1 MDDIRIHEF
10 ISELKDVIKNHPIT
24 SFENVTDITQN
35 LKQQFAGLFQ
45 HLLSQE
51 ATITESKTYED
62 LKDTAESI
70 QDLIDSLS
78 KEQESFFNKF
88 NGSIF
93 AIQPSIRKLLNV
105 LGGKQYDLF
114 IPNKEALKQY
124 LFDLCFTFSEEGFP
138 FEDLVFSKCIDGY
151 KYTLKID
158 SNVFS
163 SNGEINDIRDR
174 KELDRYIT
182 YTSKLI
188 PQEDDLP
195 F

>member
-1 MDDIRIHEF
+1 M
-10 ISELKDVIKNHPIT
+10 
-24 SFENVTDITQN
+24 
-35 LKQQFAGLFQ
+35 
-45 HLLSQE
+45 
-51 ATITESKTYED
+51 
-62 LKDTAESI
+62 
-70 QDLIDSLS
+70 
-78 KEQESFFNKF
+78 
-88 NGSIF
+88 
-93 AIQPSIRKLLNV
+93 
-105 LGGKQYDLF
+105 
-114 IPNKEALKQY
+114 
-124 LFDLCFTFSEEGFP
+124 
-138 FEDLVFSKCIDGY
+138 FSKCIDGY

>member
-1 MDDIRIHEF
+1 MRF
-10 ISELKDVIKNHPIT
+10 PKAL
-24 SFENVTDITQN
+24 TQN

-114 IPNKEALKQY
+114 IPSKEALKQY
-124 LFDLCFTFSEEGFP
+124 LFDLGFTFSEEGFP

>member
-1 MDDIRIHEF
+1 MPTI
-10 ISELKDVIKNHPIT
+10 LNT
-24 SFENVTDITQN
+24 NW
-35 LKQQFAGLFQ
+35 GL
-45 HLLSQE
+45 
-51 ATITESKTYED
+51 
-62 LKDTAESI
+62 
-70 QDLIDSLS
+70 
-78 KEQESFFNKF
+78 
-88 NGSIF
+88 NGYH
-93 AIQPSIRKLLNV
+93 RKVN
-105 LGGKQYDLF
+105 GYA
-114 IPNKEALKQY
+114 PEYA
-124 LFDLCFTFSEEGFP
+124 EGFP